1 MARYKLTLQYLG
13 TGFHGFQK
21 QQSGLP
27 TIQQELELA
36 IHKLTKETVTVVC
49 AGRTDTG
56 VHALGQ
62 VVHFDIHKVYEEDV
76 LKRAL
81 NYHLRPNPISV
92 IDAERLPENSEF
104 HARFS
109 AKKRHYTYKILNQ
122 NYEPV
127 LHRNLALWVARPL
140 NTAKMH
146 EATQLL
152 IGKHDFSLFRS
163 NICQAK
169 SAFKNISS
177 LELYSPHR
185 ERYTL
190 NAHNSRELYINIAAP
205 SFLHHQVRFI
215 VGALVAVGTGKED
228 LDYIEKLLTPGCMLN
243 KPPLVAAHGLYFTK
257 VSY

>member
-1 MARYKLTLQYLG
+1 MARYKLTIQYLG
-13 TGFHGFQK
+13 TNFHGFQK
-21 QQSGLP
+21 QKSGLP
-27 TIQQELELA
+27 TIQQALECA
-36 IHKLTKETVTVVC
+36 IQKLTQETVTVVC

-62 VVHFDIHKVYEEDV
+62 VVHFDIHKVFEGEV

-81 NYHLRPNPISV
+81 NYHLRPHPISI
-92 IDAERLPENSEF
+92 IDAERLPEGSVF

-109 AKKRHYTYKILNQ
+109 AQRRHYTYKILNQ

-127 LHRNLALWVARPL
+127 LHKNLALWVARSL
-140 NTAKMH
+140 NIAKMG
-146 EATQLL
+146 EAAQLL

-163 NICQAK
+163 TMCQSK
-169 SAFKNISS
+169 SALKNISS
-177 LELYSPHR
+177 LDITSPCTELH
-185 ERYTL
+185 TL
-190 NAHNSRELYINIAAP
+190 NTCNSREIYINVAAP

-215 VGALVAVGTGKED
+215 IGALVAVGTGKED
-228 LDYIEKLLTPGCMLN
+228 LSYIKELLTPGCMLN